1 MRSQSSC
8 GPIDKHGD
16 GQSWP
21 SQSIGRS
28 PPLGRLRIP
37 SRSRIICFMNAV
49 TPVDERRAPP
59 AIHTLAQLLARGL
72 DQAYPPCSSLT
83 AGSQPLREACERF
96 GAAAAG
102 AHLPL
107 EDAMA
112 AAIEVLQAFF
122 DRLGGHASDP
132 ATTIA
137 AGIALAA
144 VAHGYHQRAVAPA
157 SQESFDN
164 VPTQEARLRA
174 LYRINRAATANL
186 DLSEM
191 LDTVV
196 RVVAEATQSDA
207 CAVFLYDPVTDSL
220 ALRAAV
226 GLNPSSV
233 GALVIRPG
241 SGITGRAAIE
251 RRPIVAPDTH
261 THDDLVSTPGFGD
274 AVYAS
279 QASVPMQIHMQGQDR
294 LVGVLNILTI
304 ARREF
309 DDEELDFL
317 QTVAGELA
325 ISIENARL
333 YSRTDAR
340 LRRKVAELATL
351 QRVSRT
357 VASSLDLPNVLR
369 SIAEAAVELI
379 RAEAAAIFRLPRRPG
394 ATNGDHLPIIEYRVG
409 YSRQPVDAVQ
419 RDQFVL
425 DVIRSGSA
433 RATEITYLDGAGRL
447 YCLPLRSARE
457 TWGAL
462 CLRLPPGAELT
473 EDELGLLQAF
483 TDSASI
489 AIENAQLYQ
498 DAKHGLETAST
509 LLQEMHHR
517 VRNNLQT
524 VAALLS
530 IQLRQI
536 SDGPAA
542 HHLREAIS
550 RVQAIAGVHE
560 LLSDEDR
567 LAGATIDAIAR
578 LVAEEAQST
587 LIPPG
592 LHVEFVIP
600 PTGIAVSSKQ
610 ATILALLI
618 NELVANAVSHGFR
631 TVTRGTITIRAHQT
645 GRMATIEVENDGLR
659 LPPDFNPQTSRGL
672 GMRIIQRLVSSDLR
686 GNFRLQ
692 SSEAG
697 TVASITFPLT
707 EP

>member
-1 MRSQSSC
+1 
-8 GPIDKHGD
+8 
-16 GQSWP
+16 
-21 SQSIGRS
+21 
-28 PPLGRLRIP
+28 
-37 SRSRIICFMNAV
+37 MNAV
-49 TPVDERRAPP
+49 TTVDERRAPT
-59 AIHTLAQLLARGL
+59 AIHTLAQLLARDL
-72 DQAYPPCSSLT
+72 DLAYAPPSSLS
-83 AGSQPLREACERF
+83 AGSQPLRDACERF
-96 GAAAAG
+96 GAAVAA
-102 AHLPL
+102 AHIPL

-112 AAIEVLQAFF
+112 AAIEILQAFF
-122 DRLGGHASDP
+122 DRLGGQASDP

-144 VAHGYHQRAVAPA
+144 VAHGYHTGATTQSR
-157 SQESFDN
+157 QESLDG

-196 RVVAEATQSDA
+196 RVVAETTQSDA

-220 ALRAAV
+220 ALRAAT
-226 GLNPSSV
+226 GLNPSSI

-241 SGITGRAAIE
+241 NGITGRAAVE
-251 RRPIVAPDTH
+251 RRPIVAPDAR
-261 THDDLVSTPGFGD
+261 THDDWVSTPGFGD

-294 LVGVLNILTI
+294 LVGVLNILTV
-304 ARREF
+304 ARRDF
-309 DDEELDFL
+309 DEEELAFL

-357 VASSLDLPNVLR
+357 VASSLDLPDVLR

-379 RAEAAAIFRLPRRPG
+379 RAEAAAIFRLPRRTG
-394 ATNGDHLPIIEYRVG
+394 VNNGDHVPIIEYRVG
-409 YSRQPVDAVQ
+409 YSRQPVDAAQ

-425 DVIRSGSA
+425 DVIQTGSA
-433 RATEITYLDGAGRL
+433 RAMDVTYLDGAGRL

-462 CLRLPPGAELT
+462 CLRLPPGADLT

-498 DAKHGLETAST
+498 DAKHGLETVST

-530 IQLRQI
+530 IQVRQLN
-536 SDGPAA
+536 DGPAA

-587 LIPPG
+587 LVPPG
-592 LHVEFVIP
+592 LQVDGPLGLVE
-600 PTGIAVSSKQ
+600 AK
-610 ATILALLI
+610 
-618 NELVANAVSHGFR
+618 
-631 TVTRGTITIRAHQT
+631 
-645 GRMATIEVENDGLR
+645 
-659 LPPDFNPQTSRGL
+659 
-672 GMRIIQRLVSSDLR
+672 
-686 GNFRLQ
+686 
-692 SSEAG
+692 
-697 TVASITFPLT
+697 

>member
-1 MRSQSSC
+1 
-8 GPIDKHGD
+8 
-16 GQSWP
+16 
-21 SQSIGRS
+21 
-28 PPLGRLRIP
+28 
-37 SRSRIICFMNAV
+37 MNAMIA
-49 TPVDERRAPP
+49 VDERRAPP
-59 AIHTLAQLLARGL
+59 AIHTLAHLLARDL
-72 DQAYPPCSSLT
+72 DLAYAPPASLS
-83 AGSQPLREACERF
+83 AGSQPLRDACERF
-96 GAAAAG
+96 GASVAAA
-102 AHLPL
+102 HIPL

-112 AAIEVLQAFF
+112 AAIEILQAFF
-122 DRLGGHASDP
+122 DRLGGQSSDP

-144 VAHGYHQRAVAPA
+144 VAHGYHTGTTTHAR
-157 SQESFDN
+157 QEPQDA

-196 RVVAEATQSDA
+196 RVVAETTQSDA

-241 SGITGRAAIE
+241 SGITGRAAVE
-251 RRPIVAPDTH
+251 RRPIVAPDAR
-261 THDDLVSTPGFGD
+261 THDDWVSSPGFGD

-279 QASVPMQIHMQGQDR
+279 QASVPMQVHVQGQDR
-294 LVGVLNILTI
+294 LVGVLNILTV
-304 ARREF
+304 ARRDF
-309 DDEELDFL
+309 DEEELAFL

-357 VASSLDLPNVLR
+357 VASSLDLPDVLR

-379 RAEAAAIFRLPRRPG
+379 RAEAAAIFRLPRRAG
-394 ATNGDHLPIIEYRVG
+394 SINGDHVPIIEYRVG
-409 YSRQPVDAVQ
+409 YSRQPVDAAQ

-425 DVIRSGSA
+425 DVIQTGSA
-433 RATEITYLDGAGRL
+433 RAMDVTYLDGAGRL

-462 CLRLPPGAELT
+462 CLRLPPGADLT

-498 DAKHGLETAST
+498 DAKHGLETVST

-536 SDGPAA
+536 EDGPAA
-542 HHLREAIS
+542 HQLREAIS

-587 LIPPG
+587 LVPPG
-592 LHVEFVIP
+592 LHVDFVIE
-600 PTGIAVSSKQ
+600 PTDITVSSKQ

-631 TVTRGTITIRAHQT
+631 TVPHGTITIRTHRA
-645 GRMATIEVENDGLR
+645 GRIVTIEVENDGLR
-659 LPPDFNPQTSRGL
+659 LPPGFNPHETRGL
-672 GMRIIQRLVSSDLR
+672 GMRIIQRLVNSDLR
-686 GNFRLQ
+686 GSFRLQ
-692 SSEAG
+692 PTESG
-697 TVASITFPLT
+697 TIASISFPLA
-707 EP
+707 EL